1 MKDYTSF
8 YKNITKNE
16 ISLKDLLQNENLF
29 SSVPKNW
36 HIIVTD
42 VLGSSNAV
50 AEGKHKDVN
59 LTATGSIIAVLN
71 ALKKIDPTLR
81 IPYFFGGDGATFMV
95 PSSIIDDLLIV
106 LTDYSLHIKR
116 TLGLDLRVGS
126 LVVDDVYQHKY
137 TLRISKLKINNYLTT
152 PVILGNGLK
161 YAESKI
167 KENFTKEVNLKEEEV
182 KVDLEGMECRWDEI
196 YPSGHNKKIV
206 CLLIGATSET
216 KQAEIFNEIMNEIDY
231 IFGNLNKRNPIT
243 MKNLKLKPTFEKIR
257 KEMHT
262 RIGVFRSAY
271 LMNNWLITFL
281 GQYYFKF
288 FKAGKLYL
296 YRVTQLS
303 DTIMLDG
310 SINTVISG
318 DEKQL
323 GKLRFFLD
331 TLETQKKI
339 IYGFHKT
346 YASIMSCYVEDREK
360 KHIHFVD
367 GTEGGYTTAS
377 VEYKIKQRKQ
387 YLSNF

>member
-1 MKDYTSF
+1 MKDYTDF
-8 YKNITKNE
+8 YKNIPKNE
-16 ISLKDLLQNENLF
+16 TSLKDLLQNENLF

-36 HIIVTD
+36 HILVTD
-42 VLGSSNAV
+42 IQGSSNAV
-50 AEGKHKDVN
+50 TEGKHNDVN

-71 ALKKIDPTLR
+71 AVKKIHSSLR
-81 IPYFFGGDGATFMV
+81 IPYFFGGDGATFIV
-95 PSSIIDDLLIV
+95 PSSIIEDLMNV

-116 TLGLDLRVGS
+116 TLNLDLRVGS
-126 LVVDDVYQHKY
+126 LVVDDVYQHNY
-137 TLRISKLKINNYLTT
+137 SLRISKLKVNNYLTT

-167 KENFTKEVNLKEEEV
+167 KEKFNKEANLIDKEI
-182 KVDLEGMECRWDEI
+182 KLDLEGMECRWDEI
-196 YPSGHNKKIV
+196 YPSGNHKKVV
-206 CLLIGATSET
+206 CLLIGATSES
-216 KQAEIFNEIMNEIDY
+216 KQAEVFNEIMNEIDY

-243 MKNLKLKPTFEKIR
+243 IKNLKLKPTLEKIR

-262 RIGVFRSAY
+262 RIGVFNRAY
-271 LMNNWLITFL
+271 LMNNWLITFF

-331 TLETQKKI
+331 TLESQNKI
-339 IYGFHKT
+339 VYGFHKT

-367 GTEGGYTTAS
+367 GTEGGYTAAS
-377 VEYKIKQRKQ
+377 VEYKLKLRKQ
-387 YLSNF
+387 YISNF

>member
-1 MKDYTSF
+1 MKDYNDF
-8 YKNITKNE
+8 YKNIGKNE

-36 HIIVTD
+36 YILVSDIQ
-42 VLGSSNAV
+42 GSSNAV
-50 AEGKHKDVN
+50 AEGKHTDVN

-71 ALKKIDPTLR
+71 ALKKIDSSLR
-81 IPYFFGGDGATFMV
+81 IPYFFGGDGATFIV
-95 PSSIIDDLLIV
+95 PPSIIDALMAV

-116 TLGLDLRVGS
+116 TLKLDLRVGS
-126 LVVDDVYQHKY
+126 LLVDEVYQQKY

-167 KENFTKEVNLKEEEV
+167 KEEFTKDDDLSDKEVL
-182 KVDLEGMECRWDEI
+182 VDLEGMECRWDEI
-196 YPSGHNKKIV
+196 YPSGNDKKVV

-216 KQAEIFNEIMNEIDY
+216 KQAEIFNEIMNEVDY

-243 MKNLKLKPTFEKIR
+243 MKNLKLKPTLEKIR

-262 RIGVFRSAY
+262 RIGVFKSTY
-271 LMNNWLITFL
+271 LLNNWLITFF
-281 GQYYFKF
+281 GQYYFKY

-323 GKLRFFLD
+323 GRLRFFLD
-331 TLETQKKI
+331 TLETEKKI
-339 IYGFHKT
+339 IYGLHKT
-346 YASIMSCYVEDREK
+346 YASVMSCYVEDREK

-377 VEYKIKQRKQ
+377 VEYKIKLRKQ
-387 YLSNF
+387 YISNF

>member
-1 MKDYTSF
+1 MKDYTDF
-8 YKNITKNE
+8 YKNIPKNE
-16 ISLKDLLQNENLF
+16 TSLKDLLQNENLF

-36 HIIVTD
+36 HILVTD
-42 VLGSSNAV
+42 IQGSSNAV
-50 AEGKHKDVN
+50 TEGKHNDVN

-71 ALKKIDPTLR
+71 AVKKIHSSLR
-81 IPYFFGGDGATFMV
+81 IPYFFGGDGATFIV
-95 PSSIIDDLLIV
+95 PSSIIEDLMNV

-116 TLGLDLRVGS
+116 TLNLDLRVGS
-126 LVVDDVYQHKY
+126 LVVDDVYQHNY
-137 TLRISKLKINNYLTT
+137 SLRISKLKVNNYLTT

-167 KENFTKEVNLKEEEV
+167 KEKFNKEANLIDKEI
-182 KVDLEGMECRWDEI
+182 KLDLEGMECRWDEI
-196 YPSGHNKKIV
+196 YPSGNHKKV
-206 CLLIGATSET
+206 ACLLIGATSES
-216 KQAEIFNEIMNEIDY
+216 KQAEVFNEIMNEIDY

-243 MKNLKLKPTFEKIR
+243 VKNLKLKPTLEKIR

-262 RIGVFRSAY
+262 RIGVFNRAY
-271 LMNNWLITFL
+271 LMNNWLITFF

-331 TLETQKKI
+331 TLESQNKI
-339 IYGFHKT
+339 VYGFHKT

-367 GTEGGYTTAS
+367 GTEGGYTAAS
-377 VEYKIKQRKQ
+377 VEYKLKLRKQ
-387 YLSNF
+387 YISNF